1 MADISKL
8 EQQANLLFDNVAGW
22 ESSTLQRIG
31 KRIGKYGKMSIA
43 DVKAIN
49 NIAIVKQD
57 MEAITKELAKVTVY
71 NISQIEQMYG
81 ELLEEQHL
89 ANQPLYDY
97 RGKTFVPFAENREL
111 QAIARAYAKTTGET
125 MINLAKTKAL
135 CVLGANGKPIGMQKY
150 YTDVLDKAVMQVT
163 TGATDF
169 HTAMRDSI
177 IELGGSG
184 VRVDYGGGVTRRLD
198 TVVRQN
204 LLWGAKQ
211 ASTEYNTMI
220 GEELGCDGIEVDWH
234 SNPRPSHEF
243 MQGKQYVLGKA
254 RTING
259 IHFESADEALERLQ
273 DYGCL
278 HYKTPIICGISEP
291 RYSPE
296 ELKRLN
302 EQNAKRYAIDGKEYS
317 GYEVT
322 QMQRRLESSV
332 RNEKTTRDLAKVS
345 GDNALV
351 KRCNERIKAYQGKY
365 NEISEI
371 TGIQGDKKRTS
382 VPRSTATVKSAT
394 LTKVEPPKQ
403 KAEEQ
408 KFKVAQGK
416 DLSGKIDYSKGD
428 YDFDIEKAMKEQGFD
443 GLPRV
448 VSDEEFEEALKKS
461 NFYAERTYCAPTQ
474 EVLDAYRDQLYNG
487 KWYVD
492 CSEGGSQYGKGMYCA
507 ARYENGKYIIPKDNK
522 IGWEMSHYQEIGAS
536 KGNNFAYTEGITLT
550 EDAKI
555 FELPHDKK
563 AYEYISDAYSNNYM
577 LTHATPAQRETVEKL
592 VSVREKINNLTWK
605 ETRDFIDGLYEEADR
620 YYSQLTDLSKEA
632 TKAMQYTSQGSKY
645 PKMKDAGT
653 LAAEMGYDAINAVGH
668 GESGSYTVILNRTK
682 CIFRKGGS
690 RYGN

>member
-22 ESSTLQRIG
+22 ESSTLQQIG
-31 KRIGKYGKMSIA
+31 KRIGKYGKMSLA
-43 DVKAIN
+43 DVKSIN
-49 NIAIVKQD
+49 NIAVVKQD
-57 MEAITKELAKVTVY
+57 MDAITKELAKVTGY

-97 RGKTFVPFAENREL
+97 RGKTFVPFAENKEL

-177 IELGGSG
+177 VELGGSG

-220 GEELGCDGIEVDWH
+220 GEELGCDGIEVDFH

-259 IHFESADEALERLQ
+259 VYFESADEALERLQ

-278 HYKTPIICGISEP
+278 HYRTPIICGISEP
-291 RYSPE
+291 RYSAE

-302 EQNAKRYAIDGKEYS
+302 EQNAKKYTIDGKEYS

-332 RNEKTTRDLAKVS
+332 RNEKTTRELAKAS

-365 NEISEI
+365 DEISEI
-371 TGIQGDKKRTS
+371 TGIQGDKKRMSIPRGATS
-382 VPRSTATVKSAT
+382 VKGATP
-394 LTKVEPPKQ
+394 KVEPQKPKTMSKHYDTLETDEQ
-403 KAEEQ
+403 KIKFVQESTGVSYEEAELQYGSVARYGGMDYTQIRRAGYQGGSFAEE
-408 KFKVAQGK
+408 KTFIGTK
-416 DLSGKIDYSKGD
+416 DVTFGQMADY
-428 YDFDIEKAMKEQGFD
+428 IE
-443 GLPRV
+443 
-448 VSDEEFEEALKKS
+448 
-461 NFYAERTYCAPTQ
+461 
-474 EVLDAYRDQLYNG
+474 
-487 KWYVD
+487 
-492 CSEGGSQYGKGMYCA
+492 
-507 ARYENGKYIIPKDNK
+507 
-522 IGWEMSHYQEIGAS
+522 
-536 KGNNFAYTEGITLT
+536 
-550 EDAKI
+550 
-555 FELPHDKK
+555 
-563 AYEYISDAYSNNYM
+563 
-577 LTHATPAQRETVEKL
+577 
-592 VSVREKINNLTWK
+592 
-605 ETRDFIDGLYEEADR
+605 DFIDNSPKWEGEIYRGINLPKHELEQLKVGGVIDMQGVSSWTSNFEIAET
-620 YYSQLTDLSKEA
+620 YSFKNVKRTGNQKIIFHSDGTKQGTSIKHLAHYDFEDEILVSRKARWSISKIEKTDDI
-632 TKAMQYTSQGSKY
+632 T
-645 PKMKDAGT
+645 
-653 LAAEMGYDAINAVGH
+653 H
-668 GESGSYTVILNRTK
+668 
-682 CIFRKGGS
+682 IFVSELER
-690 RYGN
+690 

>member
-1 MADISKL
+1 MDL
-8 EQQANLLFDNVAGW
+8 EQKADLLFNNVLGW
-22 ESSTLQRIG
+22 ETSTLERIG
-31 KRIGKYGKMSIA
+31 KRIKKYGKFSLA
-43 DVKAIN
+43 DVKSIN
-49 NIAIVKQD
+49 NIAVVKQD
-57 MEAITKELAKVTVY
+57 MEAITKELAKVTGY

-97 RGKTFVPFAENREL
+97 RGKKFVPFAENKEL

-220 GEELGCDGIEVDWH
+220 GEKLGADGIEVDFH
-234 SNPRPSHEF
+234 SNPRPSHAF

-291 RYSPE
+291 RYSAE

-302 EQNAKRYAIDGKEYS
+302 EQNAKKYTIDGKEYS

-322 QMQRRLESSV
+322 QMQRRLETAV
-332 RNEKTTRDLAKVS
+332 RNEKTTRELAKAS

-365 NEISEI
+365 DEISEI
-371 TGIQGDKKRTS
+371 TGIQGDKKRMS
-382 VPRSTATVKSAT
+382 VPRSTETVKSAT
-394 LTKVEPPKQ
+394 PTPTQTLKTDDKIKNTNISIDKGV
-403 KAEEQ
+403 
-408 KFKVAQGK
+408 
-416 DLSGKIDYSKGD
+416 SSSKIDNEIFEKSTKQIENLESRFNIGKSNDISFGVKNNRNADGFVEYDTRKMKKQEINICESKNQNVD
-428 YDFDIEKAMKEQGFD
+428 E
-443 GLPRV
+443 V
-448 VSDEEFEEALKKS
+448 VSKQISRRNNGQIMPFADENASIYSVTHEYGHALQHSIVEKKINWGSLKAKEDKLWDTMTPKIKTKDDALKLKSNADGIYRREISKKSREINDEIFEEARKIDS
-461 NFYAERTYCAPTQ
+461 SFDVQ
-474 EVLDAYRDQLYNG
+474 
-487 KWYVD
+487 
-492 CSEGGSQYGKGMYCA
+492 
-507 ARYENGKYIIPKDNK
+507 KY
-522 IGWEMSHYQEIGAS
+522 AS
-536 KGNNFAYTEGITLT
+536 KYGLTNESELFA
-550 EDAKI
+550 
-555 FELPHDKK
+555 
-563 AYEYISDAYSNNYM
+563 
-577 LTHATPAQRETVEKL
+577 
-592 VSVREKINNLTWK
+592 
-605 ETRDFIDGLYEEADR
+605 EAFAN
-620 YYSQLTDLSKEA
+620 SQLGEPNVLGQ
-632 TKAMQYTSQGSKY
+632 AMNKWLERQG
-645 PKMKDAGT
+645 
-653 LAAEMGYDAINAVGH
+653 
-668 GESGSYTVILNRTK
+668 
-682 CIFRKGGS
+682 F
-690 RYGN
+690 